1 MSYTLSASAK
11 MAGKSCA
18 DVYTSYP
25 SAAAASSAICAISG
39 LSVLFL
45 SIFSCCGICCREKAL
60 FGYETKKAATGSASA
75 SATATETQ
83 PAFGV
88 SGLSVTKLDSV

>member
-25 SAAAASSAICAISG
+25 TAAAASSAICAISG

-75 SATATETQ
+75 TPAEIQ